1 MNLIDRH
8 VARRI
13 AAAYAFFV
21 GALIVV
27 FVLLHFVEYVD
38 NFTEGGATVGEM
50 FRVYYPNAV
59 PDIVRVT
66 SPLAFFLAVV
76 FAVGRMAQSFQVMAL
91 SAAGVPVR
99 RLLVPALTVG
109 AAVTAALFALGGFV
123 VPVTQQTVL
132 RYDERYLAEETG
144 SETETTNLFRQN
156 TPGGFVLVGTY
167 DPDARTA
174 YDVTFARYDG
184 TRLVELLTAGQMASD
199 STADP
204 PDRWR
209 LANATRRVFAPGGG
223 DVRTAIGTL
232 DTTLNLAPRDLARSS
247 RDVEAL
253 PLPEARAY
261 LAAIARTGSGA
272 LFAPLTAYYDR
283 FAYPIAHLVLALLA
297 VPLAARRRRGGQT
310 VQIAL
315 GLLLATLYLA
325 TQKLVQPFGSTGR
338 LDPALAAWLPHVP
351 FLLLGVWMNV
361 RARA

>member
-1 MNLIDRH
+1 VNLLDRH

-13 AAAYAFFV
+13 LAAYGFFV

-38 NFTEGGATVGEM
+38 NFTEGGATIGEM
-50 FRVYYPNAV
+50 FLVYYPNAI

-76 FAVGRMAQSFQVMAL
+76 FTIGRMAQSFQVMAL

-99 RLLVPALTVG
+99 RLLVPALITG
-109 AAVTAALFALGGFV
+109 ALVTAALFVVGGYV
-123 VPVTQQTVL
+123 VPATQQTVL

-144 SETETTNLFRQN
+144 SQTETTNLFRQN
-156 TPGGFVLVGTY
+156 TPGGFVLVGSY
-167 DPDARTA
+167 DPDSRTG
-174 YDVTFARYDG
+174 YDVTFARYDR
-184 TRLVELLTAGQMASD
+184 TRLAEVLVAGQMTNDSAAAS
-199 STADP
+199 
-204 PDRWR
+204 DRWR
-209 LANATRRVFAPGGG
+209 LTNATRRVFDADGGEA
-223 DVRTAIGTL
+223 RTSIAQL
-232 DTTLNLAPRDLARSS
+232 DTTLNLGPRDLARSS

-261 LAAIARTGSGA
+261 LDAVARTGSGA

-283 FAYPIAHLVLALLA
+283 FAYPVAHLVLALLA
-297 VPLAARRRRGGQT
+297 CPLAARRRRGGQA

-315 GLLLATLYLA
+315 GLLLATLYL
-325 TQKLVQPFGSTGR
+325 TVQKLTQPFGATGR
-338 LDPALAAWLPHVP
+338 IDPALAAWLPHVP